1 MFTRESILE
10 AYRNTRVLVLGAN
23 GFIGRWVSRLLTSAG
38 SELSLA
44 VRDPELARQVFMTYQ
59 VDGAVYGLDAGDST
73 QVESLFSEVKPQ
85 ITFNLA
91 GYGVDPRERDERDAA
106 RINAELPST
115 CCQVLSR
122 GRDRNWNGQ
131 AIVHVG
137 TAAEYGRATGDLREE
152 THPEP
157 FTLYGLSKLEGT
169 RRFTESCRNLSEP
182 GLTARL
188 ITNYEQGEHPGRL
201 LPSLLHAASSHDDL
215 ELTSGRQERDF
226 TYVEDAAEGFL
237 RLGLISSAPGNVI
250 NLATGRLYSVRHF
263 VTEAAR
269 ILSINIDR
277 LHFGALPDR
286 DDEMH
291 HDPVNNRRLMTLT
304 GWQPD
309 TDIAGGISQ
318 TLQFLETTGSI
329 K

>member
-1 MFTRESILE
+1 M
-10 AYRNTRVLVLGAN
+10 LVLGAN

-38 SELSLA
+38 AELSLA
-44 VRDPELARQVFMTYQ
+44 VRDPELARQVFVAYQ
-59 VDGAVYGLDAGDST
+59 VDGALYGLDVGDPT

-91 GYGVDPRERDERDAA
+91 GYGVDPRERDERDAT
-106 RINAELPST
+106 RINTELPSI

-122 GRDRNWNGQ
+122 IRDQNWKGQ

-137 TAAEYGRATGDLREE
+137 TAAEYGRASGDLHEA

-169 RRFTESCRNLSEP
+169 RRFTESCRNFSVP

-188 ITNYEQGEHPGRL
+188 FTVYGPGEHPGRL
-201 LPSLLHAASSHDDL
+201 LPSLLHAASGHDDL

-226 TYVEDAAEGFL
+226 TYVEDAAEGLL
-237 RLGLISSAPGNVI
+237 RLGLISAAPGDVI

-269 ILSINIDR
+269 ILNIKTDR

-286 DDEMH
+286 DDEMQ
-291 HDPVNNRRLMTLT
+291 HDPVNIRRLMTLT
-304 GWQPD
+304 EWQPD

-318 TLQFLETTGSI
+318 TLQFLETAGLVM
-329 K
+329 